1 MRFGILIALNMA
13 RTTQDKAL
21 KVNLTLPTSVRKALA
36 SHVKSKQKDNPGIT
50 ESAFIANLL
59 KRSLNLSGTG
69 MPLEER
75 EHIETFWNE
84 IQRYSPQ
91 KNCLADGKMALD
103 ALATDARFSSDNQ
116 ELWRA
121 VPWFI
126 LSAAENSIRLR
137 RAVVDSNRILIPRVN
152 YTSFGNAIADLIH
165 EWITNP
171 LFGDTKFEFSDPAD
185 GAFDAAINL
194 EYPLTEKVLYL
205 FPFFLTEFRR
215 PWAGVVP
222 YGRHVAIGWVIH
234 KDANFFKPEELKE
247 LKSIGTYFE
256 NERAES
262 LRHKFLS
269 KLFSHLTSKSGA
281 LLHIEDNYLHREIFP
296 LLKSNFQH
304 GVSVEK
310 FSTREFCKIQPKI
323 DQTVVNDLKPDE
335 VVLYDLGLS
344 NVIEEAAKAAGHTV
358 IRFAH
363 GQDIPVGIGFSLPS
377 LPFMGRKI
385 VSTHTQKET
394 SIAEAFKDEV
404 LHIVK
409 QPEKSFAK
417 ELWGDGILLNEELR
431 FENGTKL
438 NLQDVEFTHKYTDA
452 LAVPAQTEI

>member
-1 MRFGILIALNMA
+1 LKFGVLIALNMA
-13 RTTQDKAL
+13 RTTRDKAL
-21 KVNLTLPTSVRKALA
+21 KVNLTMPTSVRKALA
-36 SHVKSKQKDNPGIT
+36 AHVKSKQKNDPGIT

-59 KRSLNLSGTG
+59 RRSLNLSGTG

-91 KNCLADGKMALD
+91 KDDLADGKMALD
-103 ALATDARFSSDNQ
+103 ALAAGARFSSSNQ

-126 LSAAENSIRLR
+126 LSATENSVRLR

-165 EWITNP
+165 EWITDP
-171 LFGDTKFEFSDPAD
+171 FFGETKFEFSDPVD

-215 PWAGVVP
+215 LWAGVVP
-222 YGRHVAIGWVIH
+222 YGQHVAIGWVVH
-234 KDANFFKPEELKE
+234 KDATFFKENELKE
-247 LKSIGTYFE
+247 LQKIGTYFDD
-256 NERAES
+256 ERAES

-281 LLHIEDNYLHREIFP
+281 QLHVEDNYLHREIFP

-304 GVSVEK
+304 GVAVEK

-323 DQTVVNDLKPDE
+323 NQTVVSGLKPDE

-344 NVIEEAAKAAGHTV
+344 NAIEEAAKATGHTV

-363 GQDIPVGIGFSLPS
+363 GQYIPVGIGFSLPA

-385 VSTHTQKET
+385 LHANKET
-394 SIAEAFKDEV
+394 SVADAFKEEV
-404 LHIVK
+404 LHIV
-409 QPEKSFAK
+409 QQSENSFAK

-431 FENGTKL
+431 YEKGTKL
-438 NLQDVEFTHKYTDA
+438 NLNNIQFARKYSDA
-452 LAVPAQTEI
+452 LAAPAAS